1 MLSQRWPRFLLGPLL
16 VLLLA
21 GIVPAGAVD
30 FTALRAQMVEEI
42 VATVRLTSHEL
53 GKPALD
59 ERVLQVLST
68 VPRHEFVPDS
78 ERPHAY
84 DDRPLPIG
92 AGQTISQ
99 PYLVAIASGLR
110 PCLVCRDAGRR
121 SQPL

>member
-1 MLSQRWPRFLLGPLL
+1 MLSQRWPLFFRGPLL

-21 GIVPAGAVD
+21 GVVPAGAVD
-30 FTALRAQMVEEI
+30 FTTLRAQMVEEI
-42 VATVRLTSHEL
+42 VATVQLTRHEL

-84 DDRPLPIG
+84 DNRPLPIG
-92 AGQTISQ
+92 AGQTMSQ
-99 PYLVAIASGLR
+99 PYIVA
-110 PCLVCRDAGRR
+110 
-121 SQPL
+121 